1 MGPKEERLEIDDL
14 LDSLVVNLE
23 TRGAKAIASVKS
35 HLKPVREHLGMLRAV
50 DLTAT
55 RVERFVHERLR
66 DGKAPATTNREVG
79 ALKQALNLARKQGRL
94 SRVPY
99 IPMLRE
105 DNARQGFFER
115 AESEAVV
122 ANLPGPIDDIARF
135 AYLCGWRKGEIL
147 GLRWSAVDRS
157 GGEIRLQTSK
167 NGRGRVLP
175 TDGEIADLIE
185 RRWKLREYV
194 TPDGTSRLAEHVFH
208 RQGRPIVD
216 FRKAWKA
223 ACVAANV
230 PGRLFHDFRRTAARD
245 MVRSGTPEAVA
256 MAITGHRT
264 RSMFERY
271 NITSAA
277 DMRAALRRAD
287 DYRETMPTK
296 GNVASLKPRDEAQG
310 S

>member
-1 MGPKEERLEIDDL
+1 MSKQSTGWGEGRIYLRGSRWWIDYSVRGKRQRESGGKTETEARRKLKKRLREIYGDRFVGPKEERLEIDDL

-157 GGEIRLQTSK
+157 GGEIRLQAA
-167 NGRGRVLP
+167 VP
-175 TDGEIADLIE
+175 
-185 RRWKLREYV
+185 
-194 TPDGTSRLAEHVFH
+194 LA
-208 RQGRPIVD
+208 G
-216 FRKAWKA
+216 
-223 ACVAANV
+223 
-230 PGRLFHDFRRTAARD
+230 
-245 MVRSGTPEAVA
+245 
-256 MAITGHRT
+256 
-264 RSMFERY
+264 
-271 NITSAA
+271 
-277 DMRAALRRAD
+277 
-287 DYRETMPTK
+287 
-296 GNVASLKPRDEAQG
+296 
-310 S
+310 